1 MNSPLLDQVPVAIGL
16 SEDLS
21 LHQPVVFVLEHVHSL
36 LVEECSQCPYHS
48 RECFQRGGE
57 TKGQDGEF
65 VHLPFKSE
73 P

>member
-16 SEDLS
+16 SEGLS
-21 LHQPVVFVLEHVHSL
+21 LHQPVIFVLEHVHSL
-36 LVEECSQCPYHS
+36 PVEECSQCPHYSH
-48 RECFQRGGE
+48 ECFQRGGE
-57 TKGQDGEF
+57 PKGQDGEF